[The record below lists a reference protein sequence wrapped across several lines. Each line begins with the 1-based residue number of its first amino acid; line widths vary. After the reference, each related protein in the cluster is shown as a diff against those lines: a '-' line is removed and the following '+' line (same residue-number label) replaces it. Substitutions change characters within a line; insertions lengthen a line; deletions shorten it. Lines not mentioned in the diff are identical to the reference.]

1 MRKQIISLFIMLL
14 GIYSAPVFS
23 SDTAKEKRWA
33 NQVIDGIIV
42 GDAVWL
48 EAGGSKFLGI
58 YTENDTDNAKG
69 AIILL
74 HGSGVH
80 PNWPDIIQPL
90 RSELPTYGWTTLSIQ
105 MPILANDAK
114 HSEYAPLMKEGPAR
128 INAAINYLNRKFYQN
143 IIIVAHSLGST
154 MANHYLAPSSKRVR
168 AYVAIG
174 MGASSDD
181 PDEMNNTKYL
191 SRINLP
197 LLDIYGSQ
205 DLDSVLSSVKQR
217 RQAARKA
224 GNENY
229 RQVEVPGANH
239 FFNGLDTELVRQ
251 VKSWL
256 SNHAGRVPSVDEIS
270 EEPAK

>member
-1 MRKQIISLFIMLL
+1 MKKQLISFIFILL
-14 GIYSAPVFS
+14 ALNSTAIFG
-23 SDTAKEKRWA
+23 SDMAKEKRWA
-33 NQVIDGIIV
+33 DQVVDGIIV

-48 EAGGSKFLGI
+48 EAEGNKFLGI

-90 RSELPTYGWTTLSIQ
+90 RSELPAHGWTTLSIQ

-128 INAAINYLNRKFYQN
+128 INAAINYLNSKFYQN

-154 MANHYLAPSSKRVR
+154 MANHYLAQSPKRIR

-174 MGASSDD
+174 MGAPSDD

-205 DLDSVLSSVKQR
+205 DLDSVLGSVKQR

-224 GNENY
+224 ENENY

-239 FFNGLDTELVRQ
+239 FFSGLDAELIRR

-256 SNHAGRVPSVDEIS
+256 SNHAGRI
-270 EEPAK
+270 

>member
-1 MRKQIISLFIMLL
+1 MNCTV
-14 GIYSAPVFS
+14 VFS
-23 SDTAKEKRWA
+23 SDMAKEKRWA
-33 NQVIDGIIV
+33 DQVVDGIIV

-48 EAGGSKFLGI
+48 EADGNKFLGI

-69 AIILL
+69 AVLLL

-90 RSELPTYGWTTLSIQ
+90 RSELPTHGWTTLSIQ

-128 INAAINYLNRKFYQN
+128 INAAINYLNSKFYQN

-154 MANHYLAPSSKRVR
+154 MANHYLAQSTKRVR

-174 MGASSDD
+174 MGTSSDD
-181 PDEMNNTKYL
+181 PDELNNEKYL
-191 SRINLP
+191 TRIKNLP
-197 LLDIYGSQ
+197 ILDIYGSQ

-224 GNENY
+224 ENENY
-229 RQVEVPGANH
+229 RQVEVSGANH
-239 FFNGLDTELVRQ
+239 FFNGLDAELVRQ

-256 SNHAGRVPSVDEIS
+256 SNHAGRI
-270 EEPAK
+270 